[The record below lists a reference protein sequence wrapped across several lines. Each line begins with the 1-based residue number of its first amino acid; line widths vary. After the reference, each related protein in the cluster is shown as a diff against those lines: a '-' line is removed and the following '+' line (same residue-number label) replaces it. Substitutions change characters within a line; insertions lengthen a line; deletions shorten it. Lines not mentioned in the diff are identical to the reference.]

1 MNKALKDLAL
11 ASEQL
16 RIERARVWDGLKAF
30 EKILIEQAGELGFA
44 AQSDMIILEELLDQE
59 DEQVGHIEGKLF
71 FNGKRLVLYSQVFPE
86 DYNNPEPVKHFLKD
100 ISTWWLKRISA
111 PEILHSIAANLASS
125 VQNDLED
132 TKRVAEGLS
141 RYLSE
146 QKAKTDEDIQSEL
159 TDDLALL
166 DLWAQCHNTVRTKPE
181 NSIGHGAVLL
191 ESTFKR
197 CLTKL
202 GHTGHE
208 DFSMADSIGTLNKIF
223 YEKGLMKSYS
233 GQLLAGAVKMCSSIG
248 TTRNKVASVHGKVEG
263 YVAPSED
270 LAQLMS
276 HLSGAVSVFVRKQV
290 ELALEAE
297 ENTTGVP
304 DLADPD

>member
-11 ASEQL
+11 ASERL
-16 RIERARVWDGLKAF
+16 RIERTRVWDGLKAF

-44 AQSDMIILEELLDQE
+44 AQSDRIILEEFFDQE
-59 DEQVGHIEGKLF
+59 DEPVGHIEGRLH
-71 FNGKRLVLYSQVFPE
+71 FNRKRLVLYAHQVPE
-86 DYNNPEPVKHFLKD
+86 VHDRNPEKHFLGD
-100 ISTWWLKRISA
+100 LSTDWLKRISA
-111 PEILHSIAANLASS
+111 PEILHSIAANLAFYMQS
-125 VQNDLED
+125 DLED
-132 TKRVAEGLS
+132 TQRVADELS

-146 QKAKTDEDIQSEL
+146 QKARTDEDIQSEL

-166 DLWAQCHNTVRTKPE
+166 DLWTQCHNTVRTKPE

-202 GHTGHE
+202 GYTGHE
-208 DFSMADSIGTLNKIF
+208 DFSMADSIGALNTMF
-223 YEKGLMKSYS
+223 YEKDLIKSYS

-248 TTRNKVASVHGKVEG
+248 TTRNKVAGVHGKVEG

-290 ELALEAE
+290 ELALESE

>member
-11 ASEQL
+11 ASEKL

-44 AQSDMIILEELLDQE
+44 AHSDRIILEEFLDQE
-59 DEQVGHIEGKLF
+59 DEPVGHIEGKLH
-71 FNGKRLVLYSQVFPE
+71 FNGKRLVLYTNYVPE
-86 DYNNPEPVKHFLKD
+86 IYEKGSDKHFLGD
-100 ISTWWLKRISA
+100 ISTEWLKRISA
-111 PEILHSIAANLASS
+111 PEILHSIAANLASYMQS
-125 VQNDLED
+125 DLED

-146 QKAKTDEDIQSEL
+146 QKARTDDDIQSDL

-166 DLWAQCHNTVRTKPE
+166 DLWTQCHNTVRTKPE

-208 DFSMADSIGTLNKIF
+208 DFSMADSIGALNKIF
-223 YEKGLMKSYS
+223 YEKDLIKSYS

-248 TTRNKVASVHGKVEG
+248 TTRNKVAGVHGKVEG

-290 ELALEAE
+290 ELALESQ
-297 ENTTGVP
+297 ENRTGVP
-304 DLADPD
+304 GLADPN

>member
-30 EKILIEQAGELGFA
+30 EKILVEQAGQLGFT
-44 AQSDMIILEELLDQE
+44 AQSDRIILEEFFDQE
-59 DEQVGHIEGKLF
+59 DEPVGHVEGKLF
-71 FNGKRLVLYSQVFPE
+71 FNGKRLVLYTENVPE
-86 DYNNPEPVKHFLKD
+86 DYNNPDPVKHFLGD
-100 ISTWWLKRISA
+100 ISTAWLKHISD
-111 PEILHSIAANLASS
+111 PVILHSIAVNLADYMK
-125 VQNDLED
+125 NEIED

-141 RYLSE
+141 RYLTE
-146 QKAKTDEDIQSEL
+146 QKSKTDEDILVQLS
-159 TDDLALL
+159 DDFALL
-166 DLWAQCHNTVRTKPE
+166 DLWKQCHSTVRTKPE

-202 GHTGHE
+202 GNTGHE
-208 DFSMADSIGTLNKIF
+208 DYAMGDSIGALNKVL
-223 YEKGLMKSYS
+223 YEKNLMKSYS
-233 GQLLAGAVKMCSSIG
+233 GQLLAGAVKLCSSIG
-248 TTRNKVASVHGKVEG
+248 TTRNKVAGVHGKVEG

-276 HLSGAVSVFVRKQV
+276 HLSGALSVFVRKQV
-290 ELALEAE
+290 ELALASEKTPKA
-297 ENTTGVP
+297 
-304 DLADPD
+304 

>member
-11 ASEQL
+11 TSERL

-44 AQSDMIILEELLDQE
+44 AQSDRIILEEFLDQE
-59 DEQVGHIEGKLF
+59 DEPVGHIEGKLF
-71 FNGKRLVLYSQVFPE
+71 FNGKRLVLYTENVPE
-86 DYNNPEPVKHFLKD
+86 DYNNPEPVKHFLGD
-100 ISTWWLKRISA
+100 LSTAWLKRISD
-111 PEILHSIAANLASS
+111 PVILHSIAVNLA
-125 VQNDLED
+125 NYMKNELED

-141 RYLSE
+141 RYLTE
-146 QKAKTDEDIQSEL
+146 QKSKTDEDIHSGL
-159 TDDLALL
+159 TDDFALL
-166 DLWAQCHNTVRTKPE
+166 DLWTQCHNTINTKPE

-202 GHTGHE
+202 GHIGHE
-208 DFSMADSIGTLNKIF
+208 DYTMAESISALNKIF
-223 YEKGLMKSYS
+223 YERGLIKSYS

-248 TTRNKVASVHGKVEG
+248 TTRNKVAGVHGKVEG
-263 YVAPSED
+263 YVPPSED

-276 HLSGAVSVFVRKQV
+276 HLSGAISVFVRKQV
-290 ELALEAE
+290 ELELESSGS
-297 ENTTGVP
+297 TS
-304 DLADPD
+304 